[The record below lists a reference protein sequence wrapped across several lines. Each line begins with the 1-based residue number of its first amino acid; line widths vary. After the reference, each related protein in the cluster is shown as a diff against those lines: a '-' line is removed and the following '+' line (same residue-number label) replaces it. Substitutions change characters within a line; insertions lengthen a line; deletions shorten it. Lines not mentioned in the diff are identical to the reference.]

1 MPLNTNH
8 GLNESKIQNGSE
20 QSLVSDLNH
29 DYTACCNQLGV
40 SNSCLGF
47 CSLKNILDGTTQM
60 DPDKCEA
67 DFPSIVRC
75 MAGNR
80 VFYFFL
86 NNTDSL
92 IILQLKMAE
101 ITYLAV

>member
-1 MPLNTNH
+1 MPLNTDH
-8 GLNESKIQNGSE
+8 GLNESKIQNGSV

-75 MAGNR
+75 MAGNH
-80 VFYFFL
+80 VIF
-86 NNTDSL
+86 
-92 IILQLKMAE
+92 KK
-101 ITYLAV
+101 